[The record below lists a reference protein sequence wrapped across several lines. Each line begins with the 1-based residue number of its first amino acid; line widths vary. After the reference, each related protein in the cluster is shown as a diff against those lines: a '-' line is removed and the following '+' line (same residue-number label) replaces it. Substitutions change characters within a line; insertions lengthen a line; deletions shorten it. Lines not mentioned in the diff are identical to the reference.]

1 MFVYIY
7 SNLAGSEV
15 EQPKQSTAQN
25 ENSNNSNEEKSPS
38 TEKENKTPGPDKT
51 PKIEEPIKETQL
63 NPEKVTVSN
72 TSTTLPASSVFS
84 TLDNSYG
91 IYQLDELSK
100 LIDRASTLSASDR
113 KLLLSKTSS
122 IYATLP
128 SLINQL
134 TSSDQRKLCNYS
146 GEFSNFLKRNGFTV
160 SPSIEKTLNPYCN

>member
-51 PKIEEPIKETQL
+51 PKIEEPIKETKL
-63 NPEKVTVSN
+63 NPDKVTVSN
-72 TSTTLPASSVFS
+72 TSPTPTPYSVFS

-134 TSSDQRKLCNYS
+134 TSLDQRKLCNYS

-160 SPSIEKTLNPYCN
+160 SPSIEKTLNPYCH